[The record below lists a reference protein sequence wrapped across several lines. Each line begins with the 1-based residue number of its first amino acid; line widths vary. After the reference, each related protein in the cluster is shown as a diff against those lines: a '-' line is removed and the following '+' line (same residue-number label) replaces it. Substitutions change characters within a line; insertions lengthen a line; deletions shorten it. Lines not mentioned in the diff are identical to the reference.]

1 MGIYDLVKN
10 EARLFKY
17 GSGTGTN
24 FSEHPRQAGEALR
37 RRHRARAS

>member
-1 MGIYDLVKN
+1 MSIYELVKT

-24 FSEHPRQAGEALR
+24 FSAHPRQAGEALR
-37 RRHRARAS
+37 RRHVERAS